1 MATAK
6 WAFPCPIGIVD
17 QEVMV
22 EQRTEK
28 EIVPS
33 IFKGGVIEEAP
44 ILEGKMGI
52 KISDGYVII
61 VVAIQDVFVII

>member
-22 EQRTEK
+22 KQRRESRMIPLIK
-28 EIVPS
+28 GSVIV
-33 IFKGGVIEEAP
+33 KAKM
-44 ILEGKMGI
+44 LEGKMVI
-52 KISDGYVII
+52 IISDRPVII
-61 VVAIQDVFVII
+61 ELAFQDVLVIM